1 MSFQIETVSASQ
13 KRIDFVVPQTDVAG
27 KVEEAFRKVAVRAQ
41 LPGFRRGKVPRRLL
55 EDRFGKQIRQDVAS
69 ELIDFNFR
77 IASQEVSYL
86 GQPRMQS
93 APDLKESSDF
103 AFSVLLDVKPELQAT
118 GYQSIEIDFPVPPV
132 TDAQV
137 DAAVQAKTKD
147 QARLQ
152 DAEEGKLV
160 EEGDLVLTEIWEQT
174 GEDTWNQ
181 TDFGTMIN
189 TKGDKYHAGIEP
201 LLIGA
206 ARGEERTGEVNGK
219 TLRVKVNGIQISRVP
234 DLDDALAGKL
244 GYEGGVEAMK
254 AALRMELEARA
265 NDVARN
271 QARVQILQ
279 KIVAANPTTV
289 PDAMVESHFT
299 LLQEE
304 MKIQNT
310 WRGKDARQL
319 RLSDAQRADLRRRA
333 AFAAQA
339 SLVLE
344 AVARQEGVEIT
355 DADLDA
361 KYQEIADLRGQ
372 RVEAIRGYFVKE
384 NAVEELR
391 KRLLEER
398 TLEWILEQADLKVAD
413 APVDAPADAP
423 ADAPEAAPEAA
434 ESAEG

>member
-1 MSFQIETVSASQ
+1 VLDQFANADNPRIHYET
-13 KRIDFVVPQTDVAG
+13 
-27 KVEEAFRKVAVRAQ
+27 
-41 LPGFRRGKVPRRLL
+41 
-55 EDRFGKQIRQDVAS
+55 
-69 ELIDFNFR
+69 
-77 IASQEVSYL
+77 
-86 GQPRMQS
+86 
-93 APDLKESSDF
+93 
-103 AFSVLLDVKPELQAT
+103 T
-118 GYQSIEIDFPVPPV
+118 GP
-132 TDAQV
+132 
-137 DAAVQAKTKD
+137 
-147 QARLQ
+147 
-152 DAEEGKLV
+152 
-160 EEGDLVLTEIWEQT
+160 EIWEQT